1 MTLIDF
7 DQEVERRLKTEGQ
20 SLSNSEL
27 AALVIAY
34 ELHKLRELL
43 ETGGLSIYTRGGRR

>member
-7 DQEVERRLKTEGQ
+7 DREVERRLKTEGQ

-34 ELHKLRELL
+34 ELHKLRKLMRVLCTPRE
-43 ETGGLSIYTRGGRR
+43 GTR